1 MGIIKK
7 LQYRL
12 LKRDI
17 RKNKS
22 YSYLANKYPM
32 SMLVEV
38 GEFVRYKNS
47 ELYYPHFTN
56 SLYSVDGEF
65 LGYHKS
71 FENGEESK
79 YLVLSRENSK
89 TFLTSVAVYDMNGD
103 CVVPHDCY
111 TDVHMAKD
119 YAILTRPM
127 ERNYVGERVN
137 REEKATDETII
148 MSSTGK
154 TLKETLGGS
163 LIEPKALI
171 VSKDKIINTKYLS
184 VEPLDI
190 PQYNVAVLENNTIW
204 IGQTENKEEITFKL
218 NKRLHIT
225 ETYRLPY
232 FSHEEE
238 IFFASSLISKGIFYL
253 DTEGKRRV
261 NLRTGEYVDLMTLKK
276 TKLSKAERFAELE
289 QENVQ
294 QDAILAVDDVVIS
307 LPQNATFEESTEIP
321 QLSEDEFGDYDPS
334 LDV

>member
-71 FENGEESK
+71 FGNGEESK

-89 TFLTSVAVYDMNGD
+89 TFLTSVAVYDLNGD

-111 TDVHMAKD
+111 KDLFMAKD
-119 YAILTRPM
+119 YAVVTMPM
-127 ERNYVGERVN
+127 EKYYAGVRIR
-137 REEKATDETII
+137 RDLKSTDEDVVV
-148 MSSTGK
+148 SATGK

-163 LIEPKALI
+163 LLEPRTLI
-171 VSKDKIINTKYLS
+171 VSKDKIIYTKYLS

-190 PQYNVAVLENNTIW
+190 PQYNVEVLENNTIW

-218 NKRLHIT
+218 DKKLRLS

-238 IFFASSLISKGIFYL
+238 IFFAEEKKNAVYFLN
-253 DTEGKRRV
+253 TEDKTRI
-261 NLRTGEYVDLMTLKK
+261 NLRTGERVNLLNLKRE
-276 TKLSKAERFAELE
+276 KLSKKQRFAEPE
-289 QENVQ
+289 QQEVQ

-307 LPQNATFEESTEIP
+307 LPENATFEESSEIP
-321 QLSEDEFGDYDPS
+321 PISDDEIGEYDPS
-334 LDV
+334 LD

>member
-38 GEFVRYKNS
+38 GEFARYKNS

-71 FENGEESK
+71 FENGEEGK

-103 CVVPHDCY
+103 CIVPHGCY

-137 REEKATDETII
+137 REERETDEAII
-148 MSSTGK
+148 MFSTGK

-163 LIEPKALI
+163 LVEPKALV
-171 VSKDKIINTKYLS
+171 VSKDKIINTKYMS

-190 PQYNVAVLENNTIW
+190 PQYNVSTLENNTIW
-204 IGQTENKEEITFKL
+204 IAQTENKEEITFKL
-218 NKRLHIT
+218 DKRMHIT

-238 IFFASSLISKGIFYL
+238 IFFAEEKKNAVYFLN
-253 DTEGKRRV
+253 TEDKTRI
-261 NLRTGEYVDLMTLKK
+261 NLRTGERVNLLNLKRE
-276 TKLSKAERFAELE
+276 KLSKKQRFAEPE
-289 QENVQ
+289 QQE
-294 QDAILAVDDVVIS
+294 VIS
-307 LPQNATFEESTEIP
+307 LPENATFEEETEIS
-321 QLSEDEFGDYDPS
+321 QDDILSFDSVVVSVDDDDIFEEGFDHI
-334 LDV
+334 L